1 MISLSPISDD
11 VQSRNNI
18 TRRPFLVDRLNC
30 PLPGHRYS
38 TAINPPFIKIDD
50 LSRFIA
56 DENANRFTLSM
67 QRLIFGFTVAVND
80 EEDSSSLG
88 NRGMKKKRERR
99 EREKKRKK
107 DDEGFKG
114 RRSYSSIPIRPRF
127 NHEPRARSRFR
138 RLEIFQRAAT
148 PPEFFLSHEI
158 YRAGLIFQLGRKN
171 RSAADLTRSTEITR
185 IVETPPDP
193 CYRHDIRPRVT

>member
-88 NRGMKKKRERR
+88 NRGMKKREKG
-99 EREKKRKK
+99 EREKK
-107 DDEGFKG
+107 KG
-114 RRSYSSIPIRPRF
+114 RRMTKGLKVVGRTVLSQYGLDSITSHELARDFVVSKSSSVRRPRPSF
-127 NHEPRARSRFR
+127 S
-138 RLEIFQRAAT
+138 
-148 PPEFFLSHEI
+148 
-158 YRAGLIFQLGRKN
+158 Y
-171 RSAADLTRSTEITR
+171 LTKFTG
-185 IVETPPDP
+185 PD
-193 CYRHDIRPRVT
+193 